1 MKRHLLPALF
11 AALMMLCGTAVGAN
25 ATGRGEDFGFGFGV
39 RANMLR
45 WATLT
50 PDVGLEWNLPKGW
63 SVLVDA
69 TWTSLTFKGGER
81 RYAVAELSP
90 ELRKYFGKDG
100 RWYAGAMFQ
109 TGLFNHK
116 FKGDGKQGEFRSG
129 SLTGGYRLPL
139 NKALS
144 LDFTLGVG
152 YIWGECDSY
161 RFMDG
166 VRTNS
171 GSGNGGQWGLTR
183 FGVCLVWNI
192 F

>member
-1 MKRHLLPALF
+1 MKRHLLPLLF
-11 AALMMLCGTAVGAN
+11 AVLMMLCGTSICAN
-25 ATGRGEDFGFGFGV
+25 ASGRGEDFGFGV
-39 RANMLR
+39 RANLLR

-69 TWTSLTFKGGER
+69 TWTSLKFDGGER
-81 RYAVAELSP
+81 RYAAAELSP
-90 ELRKYFGKDG
+90 EVRKYFGKG
-100 RWYAGAMFQ
+100 ERWYAGAMFQ

-152 YIWGECDSY
+152 YIGGEYDSY

-166 VRTNS
+166 VRTNL
-171 GSGNGGQWGLTR
+171 GSSTGGQWGLTR
-183 FGVCLVWNI
+183 FGVCLVWKI